1 MDPTAK
7 PTPTTDPTATGAP
20 WREAEYLADLRR
32 RWQAAWPAG
41 APREPQYPLGRVP
54 LSEMLRHWARERPQQ
69 PAVHFYGHVTSYA
82 DLDAQSDRC
91 AALLATHGIGPGDR
105 VAVLLPNCPQFHVV
119 FFGILKLG
127 AIYVPVSPLSQ
138 RAELLHALRD
148 STPCALVALDQLLPL
163 VADARAELGAADP
176 LRTLFVTS
184 YADVLPDE
192 PTLPL
197 PPMAQAPR
205 LVPEPE
211 DHAIDLQPAMAAC
224 NAPAPQAI
232 PDIDAPAALNYT
244 GGTTGLPKGCI
255 HTQGDM
261 IDMAA
266 AFGAVALPMADDSVM
281 LGFFPEFWIAGENL
295 CLIFPVFFGL
305 PLVLLARWDAQTFMA
320 AVQHYKVTNAS
331 MLVDSAVE
339 VMDHPRVGDYDLRT
353 LRHVGVSSF
362 VKKLNLDYRR
372 RWHALTGA
380 TIAETAWGMT
390 ETQTCNTFTYG
401 TQDGDMDLRAQ
412 PVFVGL
418 PVPGTEFKVCD
429 FATGELLPL
438 GTEGELCVRT
448 PTLLKG
454 YWNKPDATRESL
466 RDGWFHTGDIGVI
479 DIDGYVHYLGRRK
492 EMLKVNGMSVFPAEI
507 ETMLGQHPAILGSA
521 VVGRPDEDRGQVP
534 VAFVMLKPEAAG
546 TVDEAALT
554 AWCRG
559 CMAVYKVPQLR
570 IVDALPLTATGKV
583 RKQDLIPLAEA
594 LR

>member
-1 MDPTAK
+1 MQAAPA
-7 PTPTTDPTATGAP
+7 GAP
-20 WREAEYLADLRR
+20 LNEADYLEDLRQ

-41 APREPQYPLGRVP
+41 TPREPRYPLGRVP
-54 LSEMLRHWARERPQQ
+54 LSEMLHHWARTRAQQ
-69 PAVHFYGHVTSYA
+69 PAVIFYGHVTTYA
-82 DLDAQSDRC
+82 ELDAQSDRL
-91 AALLATHGIGPGDR
+91 AALLASQGIGPGDR

-127 AIYVPVSPLSQ
+127 AVYVPVSPLSQ
-138 RAELLHALRD
+138 HAELLHALRD
-148 STPCALVALDQLLPL
+148 SSPRALIALDQLLPL
-163 VADARAELGAADP
+163 VADARAEMGAEDP
-176 LRTLFVTS
+176 VQMLYVTS
-184 YADVLPDE
+184 YADVVPAQ

-197 PPMAQAPR
+197 PPMALAPKQ
-205 LVPEPE
+205 LPEPS
-211 DHAIDLQPAMAAC
+211 DRAVDLLQAMAAC
-224 NAPAPQAI
+224 TSAPPAAI
-232 PDIDAPAALNYT
+232 PPIDAPAALNYT

-261 IDMAA
+261 VDMAA
-266 AFGAVALPMADDSVM
+266 AFGTVALPVAEDTVM

-295 CLIFPVFFGL
+295 CLIFPAFFGV

-320 AVQHYKVTNAS
+320 AVQRYRVTNAS

-339 VMDHPRVGDYDLRT
+339 VMDHPRAADYDLRS

-362 VKKLNLDYRR
+362 VKKLNLEYRR
-372 RWHALTGA
+372 RWQALTGS
-380 TIAETAWGMT
+380 TVAESAWGMT

-401 TQDGDMDLRAQ
+401 MQDDDMDLRAQ

-429 FATGELLPL
+429 FATGALLPP

-454 YWNKPDATRESL
+454 YWNKPEATRESL
-466 RDGWFHTGDIGVI
+466 RDGWLHTGDIGLI
-479 DIDGYVHYLGRRK
+479 DTDGYLHYLGRRK

-521 VVGRPDEDRGQVP
+521 VVGRADEDRGQLP
-534 VAFVMLKPEAAG
+534 VAFVMLRPEAVG
-546 TVDEAALT
+546 TIDEAALT
-554 AWCRG
+554 AWCRAS
-559 CMAVYKVPQLR
+559 MAVYKVPLVR
-570 IVDALPLTATGKV
+570 IVDTLPLTATGKV
-583 RKQDLIPLAEA
+583 RKQDLVPLAET

>member
-1 MDPTAK
+1 
-7 PTPTTDPTATGAP
+7 
-20 WREAEYLADLRR
+20 
-32 RWQAAWPAG
+32 
-41 APREPQYPLGRVP
+41 
-54 LSEMLRHWARERPQQ
+54 
-69 PAVHFYGHVTSYA
+69 
-82 DLDAQSDRC
+82 
-91 AALLATHGIGPGDR
+91 
-105 VAVLLPNCPQFHVV
+105 
-119 FFGILKLG
+119 
-127 AIYVPVSPLSQ
+127 
-138 RAELLHALRD
+138 
-148 STPCALVALDQLLPL
+148 
-163 VADARAELGAADP
+163 
-176 LRTLFVTS
+176 
-184 YADVLPDE
+184 
-192 PTLPL
+192 
-197 PPMAQAPR
+197 
-205 LVPEPE
+205 
-211 DHAIDLQPAMAAC
+211 
-224 NAPAPQAI
+224 
-232 PDIDAPAALNYT
+232 
-244 GGTTGLPKGCI
+244 
-255 HTQGDM
+255 
-261 IDMAA
+261 
-266 AFGAVALPMADDSVM
+266 M

-295 CLIFPVFFGL
+295 CLIFPVFFGV

-320 AVQHYKVTNAS
+320 AVQHYQVTNAS

-339 VMDHPRVGDYDLRT
+339 VMDHPRVGDYDLRS

-362 VKKLNLDYRR
+362 VKKLNLDYRG
-372 RWHALTGA
+372 RWQALTGS
-380 TIAETAWGMT
+380 TISETAWGMT
-390 ETQTCNTFTYG
+390 ETQTCNSFTYG
-401 TQDGDMDLRAQ
+401 MQDNDMDLRAQ

-466 RDGWFHTGDIGVI
+466 RGGWFHTGDIGVI
-479 DIDGYVHYLGRRK
+479 DTDGYLHYLGRRK

-559 CMAVYKVPQLR
+559 NMAIYKVPQLR